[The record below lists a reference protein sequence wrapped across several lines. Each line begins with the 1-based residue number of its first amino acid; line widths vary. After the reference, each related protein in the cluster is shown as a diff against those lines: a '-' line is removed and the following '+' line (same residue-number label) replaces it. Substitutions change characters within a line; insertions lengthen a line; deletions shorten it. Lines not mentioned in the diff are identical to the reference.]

1 MLCETNNERNYDED
15 VNKSFAKFGVSL
27 SLLAFQ
33 DNSVMMIMHLIINH

>member
-1 MLCETNNERNYDED
+1 MLDKNERNYED

-33 DNSVMMIMHLIINH
+33 DDSVMMTMHLIINH